1 MRGMWTSVRTAQR
14 ERRREGD
21 VPDPQRDRRLRDA
34 QRLRDVGE
42 RATPRPQ
49 GARLLLL
56 LDLAPVAHGCR
67 LPSPSQSTGEVR
79 PWWMLPNARSS
90 HNEMCTSG
98 CARGTKLAM
107 RFRVGLL
114 AGFAVGYYLGSKAG
128 RERYEQIRR
137 WIEDARRSRP
147 AEKAQAAVELGLERV
162 RQKSEAVTGSTNGPG
177 ASS

>member
-1 MRGMWTSVRTAQR
+1 MAAGSFPPRGPTGKVRL
-14 ERRREGD
+14 ECM
-21 VPDPQRDRRLRDA
+21 VPN
-34 QRLRDVGE
+34 V
-42 RATPRPQ
+42 
-49 GARLLLL
+49 
-56 LDLAPVAHGCR
+56 C
-67 LPSPSQSTGEVR
+67 SP
-79 PWWMLPNARSS
+79 

-98 CARGTKLAM
+98 FARGTKLDM

-162 RQKSEAVTGSTNGPG
+162 RQKTEAVTGSTNGPG

>member
-1 MRGMWTSVRTAQR
+1 
-14 ERRREGD
+14 
-21 VPDPQRDRRLRDA
+21 
-34 QRLRDVGE
+34 
-42 RATPRPQ
+42 
-49 GARLLLL
+49 
-56 LDLAPVAHGCR
+56 
-67 LPSPSQSTGEVR
+67 
-79 PWWMLPNARSS
+79 MLPNACSP

-98 CARGTKLAM
+98 FTRGTKFDM
-107 RFRVGLL
+107 RLRVGLL
-114 AGFAVGYYLGSKAG
+114 AGFAVGYYFGSKAG

>member
-1 MRGMWTSVRTAQR
+1 MRLAQASELAFGAEDAVYTRLGAGYTS
-14 ERRREGD
+14 
-21 VPDPQRDRRLRDA
+21 
-34 QRLRDVGE
+34 
-42 RATPRPQ
+42 
-49 GARLLLL
+49 
-56 LDLAPVAHGCR
+56 C
-67 LPSPSQSTGEVR
+67 
-79 PWWMLPNARSS
+79 
-90 HNEMCTSG
+90 
-98 CARGTKLAM
+98 M